1 MVNGIGAAGFSGA
14 QALRA
19 LNAFKM
25 DDNVVQKA
33 RKQIEDAITEPQAQ
47 QAQQAEPTVALRE
60 EMPMQKAN
68 EIKQYGQM
76 FDMNISNSD
85 INYALSYGRSVIVDY
100 KA

>member
-1 MVNGIGAAGFSGA
+1 MISGIVASNLTGT

-25 DDNVVQKA
+25 DDKIVKGVQ
-33 RKQIEDAITEPQAQ
+33 KQIEETTQEQSATKNDTNI
-47 QAQQAEPTVALRE
+47 ALRNDISL
-60 EMPMQKAN
+60 QKAN

-76 FDMNISNSD
+76 FDINISNSD
-85 INYALSYGRSVIVDY
+85 INYALTYGRSVIADY

>member
-1 MVNGIGAAGFSGA
+1 MISGITGGNFTGA

-19 LNAFKM
+19 LDAFKM
-25 DDNVVQKA
+25 DENIVKGVQ
-33 RKQIEDAITEPQAQ
+33 KQIEEAAPEQVAIQED
-47 QAQQAEPTVALRE
+47 VNLSLRND
-60 EMPMQKAN
+60 MSMQKAS

-76 FDMNISNSD
+76 FDINISNSD

>member
-1 MVNGIGAAGFSGA
+1 MISGIAGANFTGT

-25 DDNVVQKA
+25 DEKIVKGVQ
-33 RKQIEDAITEPQAQ
+33 KQIEETTQEQSATQGDSNM
-47 QAQQAEPTVALRE
+47 ALRNE
-60 EMPMQKAN
+60 ISPQKAS

-76 FDMNISNSD
+76 FDINVSNSD
-85 INYALSYGRSVIVDY
+85 INYALTYGRSVIADY

>member
-1 MVNGIGAAGFSGA
+1 MISGIAGANFTGT

-25 DDNVVQKA
+25 DEKIVKGVQ
-33 RKQIEDAITEPQAQ
+33 KQIEETTQEQSTIQGDLNM
-47 QAQQAEPTVALRE
+47 ALRNE
-60 EMPMQKAN
+60 ISPQKAN

-76 FDMNISNSD
+76 FDINVSNSD
-85 INYALSYGRSVIVDY
+85 INYALTYGRSVIADY